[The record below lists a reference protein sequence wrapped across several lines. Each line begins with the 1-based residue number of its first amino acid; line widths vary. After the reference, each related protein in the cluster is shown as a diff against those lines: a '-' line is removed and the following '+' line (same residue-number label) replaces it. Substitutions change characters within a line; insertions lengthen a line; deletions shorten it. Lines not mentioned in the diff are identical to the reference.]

1 MSYNSTFISIIVIYY
16 EPVVQEEPRIALPT
30 IGVKYHRPS
39 LYVLISINYESL
51 SLIRVHPGS
60 LLWTPMVEH
69 ISKRNKCICF
79 NTIYGYS
86 KDPTTGCH
94 PSPAE
99 LVEGIDIKFRS
110 YHTDVIVVS
119 M

>member
-1 MSYNSTFISIIVIYY
+1 MGYDGTFISIIVVYY

-39 LYVLISINYESL
+39 LYVLISIDHEPL
-51 SLIRVHPGS
+51 PLIRVHPGG
-60 LLWTPMVEH
+60 LLWASMVEH
-69 ISKRNKCICF
+69 ISERNKCICF
-79 NTIYGYS
+79 YAIDGYS
-86 KDPTTGCH
+86 EDPTTGCH
-94 PSPAE
+94 PSPTE
-99 LVEGIDIKFRS
+99 LVEGVHIKLRS